1 MNLSSPAALA
11 VEKLGGKSRPFF
23 FFFTG
28 SFTAA
33 FRAFLGGDGRES
45 GSGGQH
51 NRISA
56 SAREAEWAGCRES
69 PPWDLFTNLGCVYMT
84 MDEAM
89 RRCEWGAHKVRIVGA
104 PKLSLV
110 APSTA
115 RGEGPHRPC
124 SPRLWLTLGGGVA
137 GRLPP
142 FRRCSQ
148 KRIWR
153 N

>member
-1 MNLSSPAALA
+1 
-11 VEKLGGKSRPFF
+11 
-23 FFFTG
+23 
-28 SFTAA
+28 
-33 FRAFLGGDGRES
+33 
-45 GSGGQH
+45 
-51 NRISA
+51 
-56 SAREAEWAGCRES
+56 
-69 PPWDLFTNLGCVYMT
+69 MT

-124 SPRLWLTLGGGVA
+124 SPRLWLMLGGGVA

-148 KRIWR
+148 KRIRR